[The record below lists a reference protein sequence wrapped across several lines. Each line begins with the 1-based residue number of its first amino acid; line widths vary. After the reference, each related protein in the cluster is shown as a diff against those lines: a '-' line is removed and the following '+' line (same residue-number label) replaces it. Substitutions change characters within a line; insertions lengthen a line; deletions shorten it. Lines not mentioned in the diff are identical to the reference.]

1 MESDGSKMS
10 QQAKRTIEE
19 WILDVAS
26 SDYVDFWSIW
36 VIVTRVI
43 PGLVEAETRSTAL
56 DSTVS
61 LLERERLHAGELVP
75 PGEFVAWAIPTAE
88 AIGRIGDRVRSLQ
101 GPPQP
106 GDVAYFELR
115 DHVK

>member
-1 MESDGSKMS
+1 MS
-10 QQAKRTIEE
+10 QEAKRTIEE
-19 WILDVAS
+19 WILDDAS
-26 SDYVDFWSIW
+26 SDYLDFWIIW

-43 PGLVEAETRSTAL
+43 PGLVEAEIRSTAL
-56 DSTVS
+56 DSIVR
-61 LLERERLHAGELVP
+61 LLEHERLRAGELVP
-75 PGEFVAWAIPTAE
+75 PGEFVAWPIPTAE
-88 AIGRIGDRVRSLQ
+88 AIRRIRVRVSSLQ